1 MPKLD
6 RNDYISEDEHDSEDI
21 NIFEIKVPPLETL
34 LVEFEKEDII
44 CQEYQTKLKDIE
56 TSNLNKGFQCPR
68 RYDIIHHK
76 TNQY

>member
-34 LVEFEKEDII
+34 LVEFEKEDVV
-44 CQEYQTKLKDIE
+44 C
-56 TSNLNKGFQCPR
+56 
-68 RYDIIHHK
+68 
-76 TNQY
+76 